1 MKKLHNLVLAS
12 ILCIGTQA
20 ALANTDTTS
29 SEGISSTTI
38 EQLVSQIQSLS
49 LEDRKALRKAV
60 RAQLEGDR
68 RSCQKS
74 KKDGTGV
81 SREKHEEHKVSTEK
95 DSDKRDAKK
104 KCHNKKGMKGWMHEM
119 GGEPGMDKGKMKH
132 RQEAGME
139 KKKFE
144 KWIGFLF
151 NKYHSQ
157 QHHSHQ

>member
-68 RSCQKS
+68 QSCQKAE
-74 KKDGTGV
+74 KDGKHV
-81 SREKHEEHKVSTEK
+81 SREKHEEHK
-95 DSDKRDAKK
+95 DSDAKHSGKHDTK
-104 KCHNKKGMKGWMHEM
+104 KCHNKKGMQGWMHDM
-119 GGEPGMDKGKMKH
+119 DGEPGMDKGKMKH

-139 KKKFE
+139 KQKFKK
-144 KWIGFLF
+144 WVWFLF
-151 NKYHSQ
+151 NKHHSQ
-157 QHHSHQ
+157 HHYSHQ